1 MEFKN
6 NINLYFLLILIIVAS
21 GCYSAVKNNVQIKE
35 PVSIE
40 AFSSQEDFKT
50 YLEESKNSVSYAG
63 GFYNSLGGA
72 REVMEKRIMSDE
84 LTMSIAYEETDLDSA
99 EPQRVSD
106 TNVQVLGIDEPDI
119 VKTDGKQIY
128 FSSNYYFENKNIYF
142 DYYKENQ
149 KTKIISAF
157 PPEDLNLKTEID
169 KEGDLLLHNN
179 ILIIFSGN
187 KIYGYNVSNAESP
200 KQEWTIDLNTSF
212 VSARLFKN
220 KIYLITKNKINYYNP
235 CPIIALNIDGIPRT
249 IECNRI
255 YHPNIKIPA
264 DTTYNAIVFD
274 AETGEIQ
281 NAVSFI
287 GTTSTSIVYMSENA
301 IYITYEYYEDIIE
314 FYYNFLKQDCGD
326 LMPNYLIEKIGKLT
340 SYDIGQNAKMTE
352 FGNIFE
358 QYFNSLNNDDRMKF
372 ENEISNRMKKYF
384 DKHKRNLEKTG
395 IVKINLNMEI
405 SKTGNVPGKLLNQF
419 SLDEYNNYLRTA
431 TTSGQWSNS
440 FSDIYVLD
448 NDLNIV
454 GSVRDLGKTEKI
466 YSVRFLQDN
475 AYVVTFRKID
485 PFYVLDLSDPL
496 NPELK
501 GELKI
506 PGYSSYLHPIEKNK
520 ILGIGK
526 EDSKIKISLFD
537 VSNPENPVEVDKYIL
552 NEYWS
557 DILNTHHAFLLD
569 KKHNIFFLPGRKGG
583 YVFSYENDKL
593 HLKKTISNISAKRAI
608 YIDDC
613 LYIIGTDKII
623 VLDEN
628 KWEKIQDFDF

>member
-1 MEFKN
+1 
-6 NINLYFLLILIIVAS
+6 
-21 GCYSAVKNNVQIKE
+21 
-35 PVSIE
+35 
-40 AFSSQEDFKT
+40 
-50 YLEESKNSVSYAG
+50 
-63 GFYNSLGGA
+63 
-72 REVMEKRIMSDE
+72 
-84 LTMSIAYEETDLDSA
+84 
-99 EPQRVSD
+99 
-106 TNVQVLGIDEPDI
+106 
-119 VKTDGKQIY
+119 
-128 FSSNYYFENKNIYF
+128 
-142 DYYKENQ
+142 
-149 KTKIISAF
+149 
-157 PPEDLNLKTEID
+157 
-169 KEGDLLLHNN
+169 
-179 ILIIFSGN
+179 
-187 KIYGYNVSNAESP
+187 
-200 KQEWTIDLNTSF
+200 
-212 VSARLFKN
+212 
-220 KIYLITKNKINYYNP
+220 
-235 CPIIALNIDGIPRT
+235 
-249 IECNRI
+249 
-255 YHPNIKIPA
+255 
-264 DTTYNAIVFD
+264 
-274 AETGEIQ
+274 
-281 NAVSFI
+281 
-287 GTTSTSIVYMSENA
+287 
-301 IYITYEYYEDIIE
+301 
-314 FYYNFLKQDCGD
+314 
-326 LMPNYLIEKIGKLT
+326 
-340 SYDIGQNAKMTE
+340 
-352 FGNIFE
+352 
-358 QYFNSLNNDDRMKF
+358 
-372 ENEISNRMKKYF
+372 
-384 DKHKRNLEKTG
+384 
-395 IVKINLNMEI
+395 
-405 SKTGNVPGKLLNQF
+405 